1 MDAGGDPGRVGKGL
15 RRWKGLGFQ
24 LTFPIWF
31 GMHFL
36 FRFTNTLPDLNTG
49 NSSIFFFFWAEIERV
64 ARWLAGFQGNTGPR
78 GLSHS
83 TTSLGPTVA
92 FATDGRE
99 VFLAEIAV
107 PSSPQ
112 ALKPPSKIG
121 AVSEKETCKAL
132 CPFPSGRDAWA
143 AGGCVA

>member
-1 MDAGGDPGRVGKGL
+1 MEGPRFSTHFPDLVRDAFSFSIYEYPAR
-15 RRWKGLGFQ
+15 
-24 LTFPIWF
+24 
-31 GMHFL
+31 
-36 FRFTNTLPDLNTG
+36 LNTG